1 MRFSNIF
8 KVSALFGTLFLLI
21 VSCEEELD
29 TIGEGVIDGEPFTTG
44 KVEYDVFAYNKGIT
58 AVQTNRLPV
67 YQLGT
72 FNDPIYGQRKASIIS
87 QLQLTTGSPTFGDL
101 SQASEDDPDNDQE
114 NETVTEVY
122 LNIPFLVLFDENST
136 L

>member
-87 QLQLTTGSPTFGDL
+87 QLQLTKHLPVHQCLASCSMSP
-101 SQASEDDPDNDQE
+101 SSHQNQE
-114 NETVTEVY
+114 EH
-122 LNIPFLVLFDENST
+122 S
-136 L
+136 